1 MNSNIQNIVLK
12 AITVIIIFFGVLF
25 TYFVM
30 VDDNPKEMSYEQQ
43 EQWAISEAIDS
54 SYNETMTTAKLNAFK
69 SERTAEIVREKE
81 EILWNDVSTI
91 IDFTIWAIYLSIF
104 LVIAGFIYLAVID
117 TKKALKILAGIG
129 IFVVFMFIIYNV
141 ASSEVPE
148 HLLAKETSL
157 LAEEKMHT
165 PENWKMASAAISA
178 TGVLIVIALLGWI
191 GGSVMKFFR

>member
-54 SYNETMTTAKLNAFK
+54 SYNETMTTAELNAFK

-157 LAEEKMHT
+157 LAEEKMYT